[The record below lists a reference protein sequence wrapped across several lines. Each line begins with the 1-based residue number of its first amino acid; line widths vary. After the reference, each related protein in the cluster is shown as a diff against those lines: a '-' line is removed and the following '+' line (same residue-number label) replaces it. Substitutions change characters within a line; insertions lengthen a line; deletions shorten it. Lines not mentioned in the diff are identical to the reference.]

1 YCEADPRSHLL
12 YYYARFCQRVDGKP
26 KIVRQVYL
34 GKIEDLIAAAEQSH
48 QSPPLLETEV
58 AAFGDVAALF
68 AIAQKL
74 DLVPLLDSIL
84 PPKRHQ
90 GLSPGQYL
98 LLAAINRAVCPTS
111 KFQFAD
117 WYRQTALTRFL
128 PSDPAWLSSQSFST
142 HLDRVTTHYIL
153 HFDML

>member
-1 YCEADPRSHLL
+1 VYKKRPRRSETPLKHFLL
-12 YYYARFCQRVDGKP
+12 DLFVKVWYDLHMASLTAKQIHGHTYYYARFCQRVDGKP

-84 PPKRHQ
+84 LPKRRPV
-90 GLSPGQYL
+90 SRPRSS
-98 LLAAINRAVCPTS
+98 NRTCPFRASGFPTG
-111 KFQFAD
+111 FIAD
-117 WYRQTALTRFL
+117 SRTRGSGPL
-128 PSDPAWLSSQSFST
+128 ES
-142 HLDRVTTHYIL
+142 
-153 HFDML
+153 